1 MVAPSDAQYCAN
13 KVRRDTHVRRVVVFG
28 EVLQSCGV
36 EWRWAQLVV
45 VSDVEGVGYR
55 GDDHG
60 CHCCVSS
67 FSGPNS
73 QSEDEWNH
81 IEEGHVI
88 CQVPTHSVT
97 GVFIIC
103 LNEPRLNIEQVL
115 PPLRLAVFLIHQCPE
130 GATRK

>member
-1 MVAPSDAQYCAN
+1 MVGAD
-13 KVRRDTHVRRVVVFG
+13 
-28 EVLQSCGV
+28 LQSCGV

-73 QSEDEWNH
+73 QSEDEWN
-81 IEEGHVI
+81 
-88 CQVPTHSVT
+88 PAASSVSHN
-97 GVFIIC
+97 GSNREC
-103 LNEPRLNIEQVL
+103 SNRESENNSY
-115 PPLRLAVFLIHQCPE
+115 LIARQL
-130 GATRK
+130 